1 MGNLNFLKYLN
12 KFETELVAKGVAEG
26 IIGKDTLVN
35 VREGKFACTKFARHL
50 GTRVNSDVPFVIDYY
65 GYLKRSNGFVDLIRS
80 KEDSIRNRQI
90 KSIYA
95 TVVYF
100 ASLKI
105 EEIAEITSSQYLKSW
120 FPEFK
125 KDILYRR
132 NFEKRKKTP
141 EEQSTTRSNRRVAV

>member
-1 MGNLNFLKYLN
+1 MGSINFSKYLY
-12 KFETELVAKGVAEG
+12 KFETELVAKGVSEG
-26 IIGKDTLVN
+26 IIGKESLVN

-50 GTRVNSDVPFVIDYY
+50 GTRVESDVPFVIDYY
-65 GYLKRSNGFVDLIRS
+65 GYLKRSNGFDNLIKS
-80 KEDSIRNRQI
+80 KEIAIRNRQI
-90 KSIYA
+90 KSIYT

-132 NFEKRKKTP
+132 NFEKRKKTT
-141 EEQSTTRSNRRVAV
+141 EEQTTARSNRRVAV